1 MIGGRSLEVLEFP
14 SVIERLKGWAGSE
27 LGRKAAEGVSPLDD
41 PAEIELHLEETLQM
55 KEFLEGGGELPVGG
69 LRDIGGLLKRLEAE
83 GAFLDGK
90 ELLEVAASIAASDLL
105 KKALKEAGGRLKEL
119 GRRFHAPV
127 EVANRILAAIDPRGE
142 VRDEA
147 SPHLSSIRRRMREVH
162 GLIYERIRALLGQRD
177 WKEIVQDEV
186 ITQRNDRFVVLVK
199 ADGRARVKGIVHDV
213 SQSRAS
219 LYIEPFEVVELNNE
233 LGVLR
238 RGERE
243 EEERVLRALSREVA
257 EVRDRLSEDLSLQAE
272 VDLLYAKA
280 KLAIELGAQKPAL
293 NEEGITRMLSARHP
307 LLVLSGE
314 EVVPIDLLLDPQQ
327 RILVISGANAGGKT
341 VALKTLGLLTLM
353 VKAGLL
359 IPASASSTVN
369 LFGRL
374 FAYIGDEQDLEGHLS
389 TFSSFINWVKGVL
402 EEVGPS
408 TLILIDEIGTGTDH
422 SQGAALAM
430 ALLDEIRKKGGYAV
444 VTTHLDLLKAYAYGR
459 PEVCNVAVEFD
470 PQTLTPTFRLLYGRV
485 GQSWAF
491 PIAERWGL
499 KKELIERAKEYHRQ
513 RSSREAEL
521 LEELT
526 RLQGELEAERKA
538 LASERE
544 KVSQRRER
552 LERAVRRLREKR
564 EEILRR
570 VEERGRRVLAEAEE
584 RLKEILREAPSFQR
598 PFHLKG
604 ELKRVREDLRKVLPS
619 KRVPKGKPE
628 EVKEGDW
635 VEVLGLGKEGMV
647 TKILSGR
654 VEVMIEGIRAKVP
667 LEEVRVRQPVRQEGE
682 GKGIFAWVTPP
693 ARADRKIN
701 VVGLR
706 VEDALP
712 KVEKLIDQA
721 LLYGWEKVEIVHGIG
736 TGRLR
741 EAIKRHLEQLPWV
754 KELRP
759 APVGKGGVGVTVVE
773 LK

>member
-1 MIGGRSLEVLEFP
+1 LIGERSLEVLEFP
-14 SVIERLKGWAGSE
+14 SVIERLKGLAGSE
-27 LGRKAAEGVSPLDD
+27 LGQRAAEGVRPLDD
-41 PAEIELHLEETLQM
+41 AAEIELLLDETLQM
-55 KEFLEGGGELPVGG
+55 KEFLQGGGEVPVGG
-69 LRDIGGLLKRLEAE
+69 LRDIRGLLERLGVD
-83 GAFLDGK
+83 GAFLEGK
-90 ELLEVAASIAASDLL
+90 ELLEVAASITASGLL
-105 KKALKEAGGRLKEL
+105 KEALKEAGGRLKEL
-119 GRRFHAPV
+119 GRRFHAPW
-127 EVANRILAAIDPRGE
+127 EVADSILAAIDPRGE

-147 SPHLSSIRRRMREVH
+147 SPRLAEIRRKLREVH
-162 GLIYERIRALLGQRD
+162 GLIHERIRSLLGQRG

-257 EVRDRLSEDLSLQAE
+257 EVRDILLEDLSLQAK

-280 KLAIELGAQKPAL
+280 RLAIELRAEKPAL
-293 NEEGITRMLSARHP
+293 NREGVTRMLSARHP

-314 EVVPIDLLLDPQQ
+314 EVVPIDLLLDPQR

-359 IPASASSTVN
+359 IPASSDSTVS
-369 LFGRL
+369 LFDRL
-374 FAYIGDEQDLEGHLS
+374 FAYIGDEQDLSEHLS
-389 TFSSFINWVKGVL
+389 TFSSFIRWVKDVL
-402 EEVGPS
+402 EEVDS
-408 TLILIDEIGTGTDH
+408 SALVLIDEIGTGTDY

-430 ALLDEIRKKGGYAV
+430 ALLDEIRERGGYAV

-499 KKELIERAKEYHRQ
+499 RRELIERAREYHRQ

-538 LASERE
+538 LASERK
-544 KVSQRRER
+544 KVSEKRER
-552 LERAVRRLREKR
+552 LERAARRLREKR

-570 VEERGRRVLAEAEE
+570 VEERGKKILSEAEE
-584 RLKEILREAPSFQR
+584 RIKAILRDAAPQR
-598 PFHLKG
+598 SPQLKG
-604 ELKRVREDLRKVLPS
+604 EIKRVREDLRKALTP
-619 KRVPKGKPE
+619 KRPTRQKPE

-635 VEVLGLGKEGMV
+635 VEVLGLGKEGVV
-647 TKILSGR
+647 TKVLSGR
-654 VEVMIEGIRAKVP
+654 VEVMIEGMKAKVP
-667 LEEVRVRQPVRQEGE
+667 LEEVRIRQPVRTE
-682 GKGIFAWVTPP
+682 GKGEGIFAWVTPP
-693 ARADRKIN
+693 SRADRKIN

-721 LLYGWEKVEIVHGIG
+721 LLYGWEKVEIVHGVG

-754 KELRP
+754 KELYP
-759 APVGKGGVGVTVVE
+759 APVGKGGIGVTVVE

>member
-1 MIGGRSLEVLEFP
+1 LIGERSLEVLEFP
-14 SVIERLKGWAGSE
+14 SVIERLKGLAGSE
-27 LGRKAAEGVSPLDD
+27 LGQRAAEGVRPLDD
-41 PAEIELHLEETLQM
+41 AAEIELLLDETLQM
-55 KEFLEGGGELPVGG
+55 KEFLQGGGEVPVGG
-69 LRDIGGLLKRLEAE
+69 LRDIRGLLERLGVD
-83 GAFLDGK
+83 GAFLEGK
-90 ELLEVAASIAASDLL
+90 ELLEVAASITASGLL
-105 KKALKEAGGRLKEL
+105 KEALKEAGGRLKEL
-119 GRRFHAPV
+119 GRRFHAPW
-127 EVANRILAAIDPRGE
+127 EVADSILAAIDPRGE

-147 SPHLSSIRRRMREVH
+147 SPRLAEIRRKLREVH
-162 GLIYERIRALLGQRD
+162 GLIHERIRSLLGQRG

-257 EVRDRLSEDLSLQAE
+257 EVRDILLEDLSLQAK

-280 KLAIELGAQKPAL
+280 RLAIELRAEKPAL
-293 NEEGITRMLSARHP
+293 NREGVTRMLSARHP

-314 EVVPIDLLLDPQQ
+314 EVVPIDLLLDPQR

-359 IPASASSTVN
+359 IPASSDSTVS
-369 LFGRL
+369 LFDRL
-374 FAYIGDEQDLEGHLS
+374 FAYIGDEQDLSEHLS
-389 TFSSFINWVKGVL
+389 TFSSFIRWVKDVL
-402 EEVGPS
+402 EEVDS
-408 TLILIDEIGTGTDH
+408 SALVLIEEIGTGTDY

-430 ALLDEIRKKGGYAV
+430 ALLDEIRERGGYAV

-499 KKELIERAKEYHRQ
+499 RRELIERAREYHRQ
-513 RSSREAEL
+513 RSSQEAEL

-538 LASERE
+538 LASERK
-544 KVSQRRER
+544 KVSEKRER
-552 LERAVRRLREKR
+552 LERAARRLREKR

-570 VEERGRRVLAEAEE
+570 VEERGKKILSEAEE
-584 RLKEILREAPSFQR
+584 RIKAILRDAAPQR
-598 PFHLKG
+598 SPQLKG
-604 ELKRVREDLRKVLPS
+604 EIKRVREDLRKALTP
-619 KRVPKGKPE
+619 KRPTRQKPE

-635 VEVLGLGKEGMV
+635 VEVLGLGKEGVV
-647 TKILSGR
+647 TKVLSGR
-654 VEVMIEGIRAKVP
+654 VEVMIEGMKAKVP
-667 LEEVRVRQPVRQEGE
+667 LEEVRIRQPVRTE
-682 GKGIFAWVTPP
+682 GKGEGIFAWVTPP
-693 ARADRKIN
+693 SRADRKIN

-721 LLYGWEKVEIVHGIG
+721 LLYGWEKVEIVHGVG

-754 KELRP
+754 KELYP
-759 APVGKGGVGVTVVE
+759 APVGKGGIGVTVVE

>member
-1 MIGGRSLEVLEFP
+1 MIGERSLEVLEFP
-14 SVIERLKGWAGSE
+14 SVIERLKGLAGSE
-27 LGRKAAEGVSPLDD
+27 LGRRAAEGVRPLDD
-41 PAEIELHLEETLQM
+41 PAEIELLLDETLQM
-55 KEFLEGGGELPVGG
+55 KEFLQGEGEVPVGG
-69 LRDIGGLLKRLEAE
+69 LRDIRGLLERLGVD
-83 GAFLDGK
+83 GAFLEGK
-90 ELLEVAASIAASDLL
+90 ELLEVAASITASGLL
-105 KKALKEAGGRLKEL
+105 KEALKEAGGRLKEL
-119 GRRFHAPV
+119 GRRFHAPW
-127 EVANRILAAIDPRGE
+127 EVADSILAAIDPRGE

-147 SPHLSSIRRRMREVH
+147 SPRLAEIRRKLREVH
-162 GLIYERIRALLGQRD
+162 GLIHERIRSLLGQRG

-257 EVRDRLSEDLSLQAE
+257 EVRDILLEDLSLQAK

-280 KLAIELGAQKPAL
+280 RLAIELRAEKPAL
-293 NEEGITRMLSARHP
+293 NREGVTRMLSARHP

-314 EVVPIDLLLDPQQ
+314 EVVPIDLLLDPQR

-359 IPASASSTVN
+359 IPASSDSTVS
-369 LFGRL
+369 LFDRL
-374 FAYIGDEQDLEGHLS
+374 FAYIGDEQDLSEHLS
-389 TFSSFINWVKGVL
+389 TFSSFIRWVKDVL
-402 EEVGPS
+402 EEVDS
-408 TLILIDEIGTGTDH
+408 SALVLIDEIGTGTDY

-430 ALLDEIRKKGGYAV
+430 ALLDEIRERGGYAV

-499 KKELIERAKEYHRQ
+499 RRELIERAREYHRQ
-513 RSSREAEL
+513 RSSQEAEL

-526 RLQGELEAERKA
+526 RLQGELEAERKT
-538 LASERE
+538 LASERK
-544 KVSQRRER
+544 KVSEKRER
-552 LERAVRRLREKR
+552 LERAARRLREKR

-570 VEERGRRVLAEAEE
+570 MEERGKKILSEAEE
-584 RLKEILREAPSFQR
+584 RIKAILRDAAPQR
-598 PFHLKG
+598 SPQLKG
-604 ELKRVREDLRKVLPS
+604 EIKRVREDLRKALTP
-619 KRVPKGKPE
+619 KRPTRQKPE

-635 VEVLGLGKEGMV
+635 VEVLGLGKEGVV
-647 TKILSGR
+647 TKVLSGR
-654 VEVMIEGIRAKVP
+654 VEVMIEGMKAKVP
-667 LEEVRVRQPVRQEGE
+667 LEEVRIRQPVRTE
-682 GKGIFAWVTPP
+682 GKGEGIFAWVTPP
-693 ARADRKIN
+693 SRADRKIN

-721 LLYGWEKVEIVHGIG
+721 LLYGWEKVEIVHGVG

-754 KELRP
+754 KELYP
-759 APVGKGGVGVTVVE
+759 APVGKGGIGVTVVE

>member
-1 MIGGRSLEVLEFP
+1 MIGERSLEVLEFP
-14 SVIERLKGWAGSE
+14 SVIERLKGLAGSE
-27 LGRKAAEGVSPLDD
+27 LGRRAAEGVRPLDD
-41 PAEIELHLEETLQM
+41 PAEIELLLDETLQM
-55 KEFLEGGGELPVGG
+55 KEFLQGEGEVPVGG
-69 LRDIGGLLKRLEAE
+69 LRDIRGLLERLGVD
-83 GAFLDGK
+83 GAFLEGK
-90 ELLEVAASIAASDLL
+90 ELLEVAASITASGLL
-105 KKALKEAGGRLKEL
+105 KEALKEAGGRLKEL
-119 GRRFHAPV
+119 GRRFHAPW
-127 EVANRILAAIDPRGE
+127 EVADSILAAIDPRGE
-142 VRDEA
+142 VRDQA
-147 SPHLSSIRRRMREVH
+147 SPRLAEIRRKLREVH
-162 GLIYERIRALLGQRD
+162 GLIHERIRSLLGQRG

-257 EVRDRLSEDLSLQAE
+257 EVRDILLEDLSLQAK

-280 KLAIELGAQKPAL
+280 RLAIELRAEKPAL
-293 NEEGITRMLSARHP
+293 NREGVTRMLSARHP

-314 EVVPIDLLLDPQQ
+314 EVVPIDLLLDPQR

-359 IPASASSTVN
+359 IPASSDSTVS
-369 LFGRL
+369 LFDRL
-374 FAYIGDEQDLEGHLS
+374 FAYIGDEQDLSEHLS
-389 TFSSFINWVKGVL
+389 TFSSFIRWVKDVL
-402 EEVGPS
+402 EEVDS
-408 TLILIDEIGTGTDH
+408 SALVLIDEIGTGTDY

-430 ALLDEIRKKGGYAV
+430 ALLDEIRERGGYAV

-499 KKELIERAKEYHRQ
+499 RRELIERAREYHRQ
-513 RSSREAEL
+513 KSSREAEL

-538 LASERE
+538 LASERK
-544 KVSQRRER
+544 KVSEKRER
-552 LERAVRRLREKR
+552 LERAARRLREKR

-570 VEERGRRVLAEAEE
+570 MEERGKKILSEAEE
-584 RLKEILREAPSFQR
+584 RIKAILRDAAPQR
-598 PFHLKG
+598 SPQLKG
-604 ELKRVREDLRKVLPS
+604 EIKRVREGFRKALTP
-619 KRVPKGKPE
+619 KRPARQKPE

-635 VEVLGLGKEGMV
+635 VEVLGLGKEGVV
-647 TKILSGR
+647 TKVLSGR
-654 VEVMIEGIRAKVP
+654 VEVMIEGMKAKVP
-667 LEEVRVRQPVRQEGE
+667 LEEVRIRQPVMTE
-682 GKGIFAWVTPP
+682 GKGEGIFAWVTPP
-693 ARADRKIN
+693 SRADRKIN

-721 LLYGWEKVEIVHGIG
+721 LLYGWEKVEIVHGVG

-754 KELRP
+754 KELYP
-759 APVGKGGVGVTVVE
+759 APVEKGGIGVTVVE